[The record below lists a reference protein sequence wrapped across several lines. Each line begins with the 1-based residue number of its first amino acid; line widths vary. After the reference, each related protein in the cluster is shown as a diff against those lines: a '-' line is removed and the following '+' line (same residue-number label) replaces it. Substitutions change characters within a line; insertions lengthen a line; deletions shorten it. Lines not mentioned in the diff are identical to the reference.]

1 MRILSKNDPKAILID
16 LDDTVVADDAVHE
29 KAWKGVFKKPA
40 FQECE
45 FNITKLRSIIKKTG
59 DWYYSDPERNRRARQ
74 NLPAARREVV
84 SISLSSLGIDD
95 PKLAYK
101 LADSYGIEKEKAIF
115 VYPGAIETIRY
126 FKNHGVLLA
135 LVTNGSSEFQRRKIE
150 RFGLT
155 PYFDYILIE
164 GEFGI
169 GKPDKRLFKHALD
182 QLKVDPSEVWMV
194 GDRLEHDIG
203 GAQSIGIYAI
213 WIDWRGEGLPKS
225 SDVQPDRIIRTLSEL
240 L

>member
-1 MRILSKNDPKAILID
+1 MNKPRAILFD
-16 LDDTVVADDAVHE
+16 LDDTIVADDAVYE
-29 KAWKGVFKKPA
+29 KAWQRVFEKPV
-40 FQECE
+40 FQAYE
-45 FNITKLRSIIKKTG
+45 FDIPKLRSIIKQTG
-59 DWYYSDPERNRRARQ
+59 EWYYSDSERLMWARQ
-74 NLPAARREVV
+74 DLRTARREVV

-95 PKLAYK
+95 PELACK
-101 LADSYGIEKEKAIF
+101 LADSYGAEKEKAIF
-115 VYPGAIETIRY
+115 VYPGAIETIRH
-126 FKNHGVLLA
+126 FKNHGILLA

-169 GKPDKRLFKHALD
+169 GKPDERFFKHALD
-182 QLKVDPSEVWMV
+182 QLEVDPSEAWMV

-203 GAQSIGIYAI
+203 GATSVGIYAI
-213 WIDWRGEGLPKS
+213 WVDWRGEGLPKS
-225 SDVQPDRIIRTLSEL
+225 SDVQPDRTIHTLSEL

>member
-1 MRILSKNDPKAILID
+1 MNKPRAILFD
-16 LDDTVVADDAVHE
+16 LDDTIVADDAVYE
-29 KAWKGVFKKPA
+29 KAWQRVFEKPV
-40 FQECE
+40 FQAYE
-45 FNITKLRSIIKKTG
+45 FDIPKLRSIIKQTG
-59 DWYYSDPERNRRARQ
+59 EWYYSDSEHLMWARQ
-74 NLPAARREVV
+74 DLRTARREVV

-95 PKLAYK
+95 PELACK
-101 LADSYGIEKEKAIF
+101 LADSYGAEKEKAIF
-115 VYPGAIETIRY
+115 VYPGAIETIRH
-126 FKNHGVLLA
+126 FKNHGILLA

-169 GKPDKRLFKHALD
+169 GKPDERFFKHALD
-182 QLKVDPSEVWMV
+182 QLEVDPSEAWMV

-203 GAQSIGIYAI
+203 GATSAGIYAI
-213 WIDWRGEGLPKS
+213 WVDWRGEGLPKS
-225 SDVQPDRIIRTLSEL
+225 SDVQPDRIIHTLSEL

>member
-1 MRILSKNDPKAILID
+1 MHILSKTDPKAILID
-16 LDDTVVADDAVHE
+16 LDDTIIDDDAVYE
-29 KAWKGVFKKPA
+29 KAWQGVFEKPA

-45 FNITKLRSIIKKTG
+45 FDITKLRSIIKETG
-59 DWYYSDPERNRRARQ
+59 DWYYSDPERLRRARQ
-74 NLPAARREVV
+74 SLPAARREVV

-95 PKLAYK
+95 PELARK
-101 LADSYGIEKEKAIF
+101 LADSYGTEKEKAIF
-115 VYPGAIETIRY
+115 VYPGAIETIRH
-126 FKNHGVLLA
+126 FKNHGILLA

-164 GEFGI
+164 GELGI
-169 GKPDKRLFKHALD
+169 GKPDERLFRHALD

-203 GAQSIGIYAI
+203 GAQSVGIYAI
-213 WIDWRGEGLPKS
+213 WVDWRGEGLPKS